1 MEHRFPSPPPPPSP
15 VPSSS
20 TRLEDSLSPELHIL
34 LPRNGEGVR
43 VEGDNGVHLLFQV
56 LGVDMEEQGVLIQ
69 VEVDDRDFLFNTSH
83 ISGRVKMEPGW
94 HGIRAQLI
102 PARHA
107 EAAWKMHPHSVAETR
122 FLVHEPERLPGQLTK
137 VEEGNRDL
145 CLLIGTVRIGAR
157 EGSGTDGE
165 VSIRF
170 HSSEATET
178 VTLQSTDRLLQDAS
192 RSCFSM
198 GIRCSAWPLTH
209 ATVTHRTNNSW
220 RGLFLEDIKTS
231 LVYNCSLCEA
241 SGMLDAKSLRSC
253 SLCDA
258 FTLEHA
264 ATSSSCELEVMQGE
278 EGGASA
284 NEEAMGE
291 DVSSHRSSLFVCNRW
306 FDEESGVSGVCPSLD
321 VINGK
326 SSAAMACAPSP
337 HSGQRSKD
345 VEHDQVCMSAN
356 VFQDQVKWVTNSRL
370 GVSGMMGN
378 QLFQLATLIAF
389 AHRHQDMQVVIPDI
403 PWTGREQERLRL
415 FELLD
420 LHIPLIPFGYLQVRV
435 QSTFVEKQFHHD
447 ESVMKMEGGV
457 NTDLLGRFQS
467 FAYFADSEEEVRSKM
482 KIRPELK
489 RRAAAVLEQV
499 RSDFG
504 SQTLK
509 VVSLHVR
516 RGDNVPSQRAQIYD
530 GWRREAPELYGPV
543 GDSIAPHLLMDS
555 NYIQRATAEMER
567 GDWCGSEPCVYL
579 VFADTPAD
587 VQWCRENIPANIR
600 TKFYSDYVPLMS
612 TWEKGAGVKDHGKR
626 AAPLSDI
633 LDLAGIAACDG
644 HVVST
649 STFSWWGAWLND
661 KPDKKVV
668 VPSPWFNPYHPMG
681 QQSDTST
688 MHPRGWKELSL
699 FT

>member
-1 MEHRFPSPPPPPSP
+1 MRVGRARAVRLLLLLELLQFSSSYLSPPPPPPSP

-447 ESVMKMEGGV
+447 ESVMKTVRRRSGNQEWVLMLRMRE
-457 NTDLLGRFQS
+457 FQ
-467 FAYFADSEEEVRSKM
+467 VRSKM

-509 VVSLHVR
+509 
-516 RGDNVPSQRAQIYD
+516 
-530 GWRREAPELYGPV
+530 GPV

-612 TWEKGAGVKDHGKR
+612 TWEKGAG
-626 AAPLSDI
+626 
-633 LDLAGIAACDG
+633 IAACDG

-649 STFSWWGAWLND
+649 STFSWWRKRRKCG
-661 KPDKKVV
+661 
-668 VPSPWFNPYHPMG
+668 
-681 QQSDTST
+681 
-688 MHPRGWKELSL
+688 
-699 FT
+699 